1 MFIKKILIEKNDG
14 EIIRE
19 IPFHMG
25 LNLILDNTPKEDKT
39 SSGNDVG
46 KTTLL
51 KLIDFCL
58 GGDGKNIYKDNE
70 FGETDDGTY
79 TIKDFLIK
87 NKVLITLILTDN
99 LNDNKSNNIIIKRN
113 FLSNKEKIYTI
124 NNKHVSYNSKNDESN
139 AGLLLNKLIF
149 NYDHNKPSFRQI
161 ISKNIRYEK
170 VRLEN
175 IVKVLHPTTKSIEY
189 EVLYL
194 FWFGIYSNLSQEK
207 AQLKSQKDLE
217 EKLQSRLEK
226 DGSLAVLEQKLHL
239 KNKEIEEK
247 EKLKDNLNI
256 NENYKE
262 DLNKL
267 DNIKR
272 NINRLNTDISALN
285 MRKNLI
291 IESKNELENNKANID
306 IEYIK
311 YLYEEAKK
319 FIPNIHKSFNDTLKF
334 HNSMIVNK
342 ISFIT
347 KELPDLES
355 KIIHFKLELNELLE
369 EEKHYAN
376 IVKKSSTVEELNII
390 MNELNILYEDRGA
403 LEAKLSMW
411 KDSNSNISK
420 INKRLKAIE
429 EENVSYSDLI
439 SKKITEFND
448 IFSEISYKLYGEKL
462 VLTLEEKEDKSKVK
476 NYTINIIPYENKPS
490 GSGRKIT
497 QIEAFDLSYI
507 QFADK
512 NNIKCLH
519 FILLDE
525 MEKVHNNQINNL
537 VLDVLNNIKC
547 QYIISVLKD
556 KLPPEID
563 VDKYTTLSL
572 SQDDKLFK
580 F

>member
-70 FGETDDGTY
+70 FGETEDGTY

-99 LNDNKSNNIIIKRN
+99 INDNNSNNIIIRRN
-113 FLSNKEKIYTI
+113 FLSNKEKICTI
-124 NNKHVSYNSKNDESN
+124 NNKDVNYSSKNDESN

-149 NYDHNKPSFRQI
+149 NYDYNKPSFRQI

-175 IVKVLHPTTKSIEY
+175 IVKVLHPATKSTEY
-189 EVLYL
+189 EALYL
-194 FWFGIYSNLSQEK
+194 FWFGIRSNSLQEK
-207 AQLKSQKDLE
+207 TQLKSQKDLE

-291 IESKNELENNKANID
+291 IESKNELENNKVNID

-319 FIPNIHKSFNDTLKF
+319 FVPNIHKSFDDTLKF

-355 KIIHFKLELNELLE
+355 KIINLELELSELLKK
-369 EEKHYAN
+369 EKHYAN
-376 IVKKSSTVEELNII
+376 ILKKSSTVEELNII
-390 MNELNILYEDRGA
+390 INELNILYEDRGA
-403 LEAKLSMW
+403 LESKLYMW
-411 KDSNSNISK
+411 KDSNSNINE
-420 INKRLKAIE
+420 INERLKTIE
-429 EENVSYSDLI
+429 EENLSYSDLI
-439 SKKITEFND
+439 SKKIMDFNN
-448 IFSEISYKLYGEKL
+448 IFSEVSYKLYGEKL
-462 VLTLEEKEDKSKVK
+462 ILTLEEKEDKSKVK

-507 QFADK
+507 QFADM

-537 VLDVLNNIKC
+537 VLDVLNNINC

-556 KLPPEID
+556 KLPSEID
-563 VDKYTTLSL
+563 VDKYTILSL
-572 SQDDKLFK
+572 SQNDKLFK

>member
-1 MFIKKILIEKNDG
+1 M
-14 EIIRE
+14 
-19 IPFHMG
+19 
-25 LNLILDNTPKEDKT
+25 
-39 SSGNDVG
+39 
-46 KTTLL
+46 
-51 KLIDFCL
+51 
-58 GGDGKNIYKDNE
+58 
-70 FGETDDGTY
+70 
-79 TIKDFLIK
+79 
-87 NKVLITLILTDN
+87 
-99 LNDNKSNNIIIKRN
+99 
-113 FLSNKEKIYTI
+113 
-124 NNKHVSYNSKNDESN
+124 
-139 AGLLLNKLIF
+139 
-149 NYDHNKPSFRQI
+149 
-161 ISKNIRYEK
+161 
-170 VRLEN
+170 
-175 IVKVLHPTTKSIEY
+175 
-189 EVLYL
+189 
-194 FWFGIYSNLSQEK
+194 
-207 AQLKSQKDLE
+207 
-217 EKLQSRLEK
+217 QSRLEK

-291 IESKNELENNKANID
+291 IESKNELENNKVNID

-319 FIPNIHKSFNDTLKF
+319 FIPNIHKSFDDTLKF

-369 EEKHYAN
+369 EEKYYAN
-376 IVKKSSTVEELNII
+376 IVKKSSTVEELNSI

-411 KDSNSNISK
+411 KDSNSNINE

-448 IFSEISYKLYGEKL
+448 IFFVISYKLYGEKL

-537 VLDVLNNIKC
+537 VLDVLNNINC

-572 SQDDKLFK
+572 SQNDKLFK

>member
-25 LNLILDNTPKEDKT
+25 LNLILDNTPKEDKI

-70 FGETDDGTY
+70 FGETEDGTY

-99 LNDNKSNNIIIKRN
+99 LNDNKSNNIIIRRN
-113 FLSNKEKIYTI
+113 FLSNKEKICTI
-124 NNKHVSYNSKNDESN
+124 NNKDVNYSSKNDESN

-149 NYDHNKPSFRQI
+149 NYDYNKPSFRQI

-175 IVKVLHPTTKSIEY
+175 IVKVLHPATKSTEY
-189 EVLYL
+189 EALYL
-194 FWFGIYSNLSQEK
+194 FWFGIHSNSLQEK
-207 AQLKSQKDLE
+207 TQLKSQKDLE

-239 KNKEIEEK
+239 KNKEIKEK

-291 IESKNELENNKANID
+291 IESKNELENNKVNID

-319 FIPNIHKSFNDTLKF
+319 FVPNIHKSFDDTLKF

-355 KIIHFKLELNELLE
+355 KIINLELELNELLK

-376 IVKKSSTVEELNII
+376 ILKKSSTVEELNII
-390 MNELNILYEDRGA
+390 INELNILYEDRGV
-403 LEAKLSMW
+403 LESKLSMW
-411 KDSNSNISK
+411 KDSNSNINE
-420 INKRLKAIE
+420 INERLKTIE
-429 EENVSYSDLI
+429 EENLSYSDLI
-439 SKKITEFND
+439 SKKIMDFNN
-448 IFSEISYKLYGEKL
+448 IFSEVSYKLYGEKL
-462 VLTLEEKEDKSKVK
+462 ILTLEEKEDKSKVK

-507 QFADK
+507 KFADM

-537 VLDVLNNIKC
+537 VLDVLNNINC

-563 VDKYTTLSL
+563 VDKYTILSL

>member
-1 MFIKKILIEKNDG
+1 MFIKKIIIEKNYG

-25 LNLILDNTPKEDKT
+25 LNLILDNTSIKDKT

-58 GGDGKNIYKDNE
+58 CGEGKNIYRDKE
-70 FGETDDGTY
+70 FGETKDGIY

-87 NKVLITLILTDN
+87 NKVLITLILTNSLYDDN
-99 LNDNKSNNIIIKRN
+99 SNNIIIKRN
-113 FLSNKEKIYTI
+113 FLSNKEKVYTI
-124 NNKHVSYNSKNDESN
+124 NDQEVSCNSKNDEFN

-149 NYDHNKPSFRQI
+149 NYNSKKPSFRQI

-175 IVKVLHPTTKSIEY
+175 IVKILHSTTKSTEY
-189 EVLYL
+189 EALYL
-194 FWFGIYSNLSQEK
+194 FWFGISYNLSQKKEE
-207 AQLKSQKDLE
+207 LKSQRDLE
-217 EKLQSRLEK
+217 LKLQARLEI
-226 DGSLAVLEQKLHL
+226 DGSQAFLEQKLYL

-267 DNIKR
+267 DDIKR
-272 NINRLNTDISALN
+272 NINSLNTNISSLN

-291 IESKNELENNKANID
+291 IESKNELENNKVNID

-311 YLYEEAKK
+311 YIYEEVKK
-319 FIPNIHKSFNDTLKF
+319 FIPNMHKSFDDTINF
-334 HNSMIVNK
+334 HNSMIINK
-342 ISFIT
+342 INFIT
-347 KELPDLES
+347 EELPILEIEIEKLNS
-355 KIIHFKLELNELLE
+355 KLDELLKK
-369 EEKHYAN
+369 EKYYSN
-376 IVKKSSTVEELNII
+376 ILSKSSTIDELGSIVKELNS
-390 MNELNILYEDRGA
+390 LYEEKGVLDS
-403 LEAKLSMW
+403 KLSMW
-411 KDSNSNISK
+411 KESCLKVSE
-420 INKRLKAIE
+420 INEELKNIE
-429 EENVSYSDLI
+429 EKNDSYSNLI
-439 SKKITEFND
+439 SKKITEFNN
-448 IFSEISYKLYGEKL
+448 IFSETSYKLYGEKL
-462 VLTLEEKEDKSKVK
+462 LLTLEEKEDKSKVK

-507 QFADK
+507 QFADM
-512 NNIKCLH
+512 NDIKCLH
-519 FILLDE
+519 FVLLDE

-537 VLDVLNNIKC
+537 VLDVLKNINC
-547 QYIISVLKD
+547 QYIVSVLKD
-556 KLPPEID
+556 KLPIEID